1 MLGILRFILAML
13 VLLSHI
19 PGLGMPLNPGVSAV
33 ILFYFISGY
42 LMGRSYRRFQQHSQ
56 QPIRDFYLDR
66 LLKLMPQYSVVG
78 GCPNFCVT
86 GS

>member
-56 QPIRDFYLDR
+56 QPR
-66 LLKLMPQYSVVG
+66 
-78 GCPNFCVT
+78 
-86 GS
+86 

>member
-1 MLGILRFILAML
+1 MLGIVRFVLAVL

-42 LMGRSYRRFQQHSQ
+42 LMARSYLRFQQHSA
-56 QPIRDFYLDR
+56 QPSRDFYMGR
-66 LLKLMPQYSVVG
+66 LLKLMPQ
-78 GCPNFCVT
+78 
-86 GS
+86 